1 MKESMEFLQSQQVC
15 GDVFTYCGVRAP
27 AGLNRA
33 DAPGFQGLMVDK
45 KLSIFLGEDVIGHNG
60 DAHLVSQFP
69 TQREHERSFAAADWS
84 AHTYG
89 EGAPAKVT
97 RERTWAVMKASRM
110 IEVLVDVAVR
120 CMCMRM
126 IWDHSRIHLTS
137 VVASQ
142 L

>member
-84 AHTYG
+84 AHTHG

-97 RERTWAVMKASRM
+97 RERTWAGIEASRM
-110 IEVLVDVAVR
+110 IEVLLDVAVR
-120 CMCMRM
+120 CMFMRLCWDTSM
-126 IWDHSRIHLTS
+126 I
-137 VVASQ
+137 
-142 L
+142 